1 MIQFTIPGEAVG
13 KGRPKG
19 TSQGGFV
26 RMYTPK
32 KTVLYESLVTN
43 AFLENHTIQDIIKKP
58 NGVRADIHVYKH
70 IPKSYSKKKV
80 QEILNGNIHLITK
93 PDVDNVAKSI
103 LDALNGFAYEDDS
116 QVYDLHIRKEYVQG
130 ESRTT
135 VLIYQ

>member
-19 TSQGGFV
+19 TSRGGFV

-32 KTVLYESLVTN
+32 KTVLYESLVAN
-43 AFLENHTIQDIIKKP
+43 AFLEKYTIQDMIKKP
-58 NGVRADIHVYKH
+58 NGVRADINIYKH
-70 IPKSYSKKKV
+70 IPESYSKKKV
-80 QEILNGNIHLITK
+80 REILNGNIHLITK

-116 QVYDLHIRKEYVQG
+116 QVYDLHIRKEYTQG

>member
-1 MIQFTIPGEAVG
+1 MIQFIIPGEAVG

-19 TSQGGFV
+19 TSRGGFI

-32 KTVLYESLVTN
+32 KTVLYESLVAN
-43 AFLENHTIQDIIKKP
+43 AFLENYTIQDMIKKP
-58 NGVRADIHVYKH
+58 NGVKVDIHVCKN

-116 QVYDLHIRKEYVQG
+116 QVYDLHIRKEYIQG

-135 VLIYQ
+135 VLICQ

>member
-19 TSQGGFV
+19 TSRGGFV

-32 KTVLYESLVTN
+32 KTVLYESLVAN
-43 AFLENHTIQDIIKKP
+43 AFLEKYTIQDMIKKP
-58 NGVRADIHVYKH
+58 YGVRVDINVYKH
-70 IPKSYSKKKV
+70 IPKSYTKKKV
-80 QEILNGNIHLITK
+80 GEILNGNIRLITK

-116 QVYDLHIRKEYVQG
+116 QVYDLHIRKEYIQG